1 MEAILREVKLLRT
14 ELSKDIV
21 MLKEDV
27 KDHEM
32 RLRQLEN
39 SKRRWTVDWDAE
51 LKTEQCESMLTVYQ
65 DHIEEL
71 QKEIKEKEVHIKF
84 LEQQLEYKTMGPPDT
99 EPVDTQ
105 TFLTIGR
112 AQL

>member
-1 MEAILREVKLLRT
+1 M
-14 ELSKDIV
+14 
-21 MLKEDV
+21 
-27 KDHEM
+27 
-32 RLRQLEN
+32 
-39 SKRRWTVDWDAE
+39 DWDAE
-51 LKTEQCESMLTVYQ
+51 LKNEQCESMLTVYQ

-71 QKEIKEKEVHIKF
+71 QKEIKEKEVHIKL

-112 AQL
+112 AHL

>member
-1 MEAILREVKLLRT
+1 M
-14 ELSKDIV
+14 
-21 MLKEDV
+21 
-27 KDHEM
+27 
-32 RLRQLEN
+32 
-39 SKRRWTVDWDAE
+39 DWDAE
-51 LKTEQCESMLTVYQ
+51 LKNEQCESMLTVYQ

-99 EPVDTQ
+99 EPVDTKP
-105 TFLTIGR
+105 FLTIGR

>member
-1 MEAILREVKLLRT
+1 M
-14 ELSKDIV
+14 
-21 MLKEDV
+21 
-27 KDHEM
+27 
-32 RLRQLEN
+32 
-39 SKRRWTVDWDAE
+39 DWDAE
-51 LKTEQCESMLTVYQ
+51 LKNEQCESMLTVYQ

-84 LEQQLEYKTMGPPDT
+84 LEQQLENKTIGTPDT

-105 TFLTIGR
+105 TFLTICR

>member
-1 MEAILREVKLLRT
+1 MDCD
-14 ELSKDIV
+14 S
-21 MLKEDV
+21 
-27 KDHEM
+27 
-32 RLRQLEN
+32 
-39 SKRRWTVDWDAE
+39 E
-51 LKTEQCESMLTVYQ
+51 LKNEQCESMLTVYQ

>member
-1 MEAILREVKLLRT
+1 M
-14 ELSKDIV
+14 
-21 MLKEDV
+21 
-27 KDHEM
+27 
-32 RLRQLEN
+32 
-39 SKRRWTVDWDAE
+39 DWDAE

-71 QKEIKEKEVHIKF
+71 QKEIKEKEGHIKF
-84 LEQQLEYKTMGPPDT
+84 LEQQLEYKTMGPPDA
-99 EPVDTQ
+99 EAVDTQ